1 MSNQA
6 VLASMAPGDDAA
18 ASWHAGAP
26 RSAVRS
32 GGVGPL
38 AREGTDDSL
47 DEEALDGVE
56 EDLDDDELDDDAL
69 DDELDEE
76 LDEDEDD
83 EDDDEL
89 DEFEDDELDD
99 EDDDDDADEIV
110 LTTDRHD
117 RSFVVADEGG

>member
-32 GGVGPL
+32 GGVGLL

-56 EDLDDDELDDDAL
+56 EDLDDELDD
-69 DDELDEE
+69 E

-99 EDDDDDADEIV
+99 EDDDDDADEID

-117 RSFVVADEGG
+117 RSCAVADEGG

>member
-18 ASWHAGAP
+18 ASWYAGAP

-56 EDLDDDELDDDAL
+56 EDLDDDELDD
-69 DDELDEE
+69 E

-117 RSFVVADEGG
+117 RSCAVADEGG

>member
-32 GGVGPL
+32 GGVGLL

-47 DEEALDGVE
+47 DEEAFDGVE
-56 EDLDDDELDDDAL
+56 EDLDDDA
-69 DDELDEE
+69 

-99 EDDDDDADEIV
+99 EDDDDDADEID

-117 RSFVVADEGG
+117 RSCAVADEGG